1 MRKKEVKKTGQE
13 LLLEIYET
21 GDLEVNG
28 NKYKI
33 NKLPF
38 KKTRKLFSYATM
50 INDDLIAGQFGFMDD
65 PKFEE
70 MEALMMDYIDDSKGM
85 SLSKIPDY
93 WEDHQADYLIVFG
106 TAISAMT
113 IPLQQ
118 DVNGK

>member
-1 MRKKEVKKTGQE
+1 MRKEVKKTGQE

-38 KKTRKLFSYATM
+38 KKTRKLFSYSSTIANELM
-50 INDDLIAGQFGFMDD
+50 AGQFGFMDD

-70 MEALMMDYIDDSKGM
+70 IEALMMDYIDDSEGM
-85 SLSKIPDY
+85 SLSKNPSY
-93 WEDHQADYLIVFG
+93 WEEHQADYLIVFG